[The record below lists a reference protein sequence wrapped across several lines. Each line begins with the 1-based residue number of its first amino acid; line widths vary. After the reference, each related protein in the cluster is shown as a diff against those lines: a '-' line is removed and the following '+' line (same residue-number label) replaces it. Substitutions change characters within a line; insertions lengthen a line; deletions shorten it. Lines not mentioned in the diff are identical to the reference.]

1 MSTLKIKRENGKIFC
16 PLADSWHIETPEE
29 KVRQEYIKILVENY
43 GYSLDQM
50 AQEIKVNNSQ
60 RGQGKARAD
69 IVIWKSKQDKIE
81 SKAAFIVVECKAENV
96 RIREEDYYQGYNY
109 ASWAGASFFVTT
121 NEKETKYFN
130 VDKDYLPKELVEVVA
145 IPTAEEALNDKKV
158 KDILSKT
165 KTFTRDDFTK
175 ILRTCHNNGL
185 LNVNGI
191 FEERFDVILT
201 NPPFGA
207 RIDKSQKITEA
218 DKFTDEALI
227 AKYKEKYGEAYEKA
241 LKQVNDNIGKSLL
254 SLYDVGSMS
263 GLTEVLFMERCLRL
277 LKKGGR
283 MGMVLP
289 EGVLNTS
296 NLQKIRE
303 YTSITKFL

>member
-29 KVRQEYIKILVENY
+29 KVRQEYIKILVEDY

-158 KDILSKT
+158 KDILSIPCSQSAG
-165 KTFTRDDFTK
+165 R
-175 ILRTCHNNGL
+175 
-185 LNVNGI
+185 GI
-191 FEERFDVILT
+191 FISSSLESTDLLDIATAASWLRPYLCVVQMCNCFLSSDEGRNSLSISNQALNRYWSTVIIPLGLHIHNEACDAFAFKLRIALCAKSIAYFLFIINVIVFHSQGKLMILKIK
-201 NPPFGA
+201 NP
-207 RIDKSQKITEA
+207 
-218 DKFTDEALI
+218 
-227 AKYKEKYGEAYEKA
+227 A
-241 LKQVNDNIGKSLL
+241 LKGKINQ
-254 SLYDVGSMS
+254 YA
-263 GLTEVLFMERCLRL
+263 
-277 LKKGGR
+277 
-283 MGMVLP
+283 
-289 EGVLNTS
+289 
-296 NLQKIRE
+296 
-303 YTSITKFL
+303 

>member
-130 VDKDYLPKELVEVVA
+130 VDKDYFSWDDTIKAIVEDVIPDRKHPIKMLPNLPDKIKKELE
-145 IPTAEEALNDKKV
+145 K
-158 KDILSKT
+158 
-165 KTFTRDDFTK
+165 
-175 ILRTCHNNGL
+175 
-185 LNVNGI
+185 
-191 FEERFDVILT
+191 
-201 NPPFGA
+201 
-207 RIDKSQKITEA
+207 RINKFEA
-218 DKFTDEALI
+218 DEFNGFIPLLDKIVELT
-227 AKYKEKYGEAYEKA
+227 KEQA
-241 LKQVNDNIGKSLL
+241 V
-254 SLYDVGSMS
+254 
-263 GLTEVLFMERCLRL
+263 
-277 LKKGGR
+277 
-283 MGMVLP
+283 
-289 EGVLNTS
+289 
-296 NLQKIRE
+296 
-303 YTSITKFL
+303 